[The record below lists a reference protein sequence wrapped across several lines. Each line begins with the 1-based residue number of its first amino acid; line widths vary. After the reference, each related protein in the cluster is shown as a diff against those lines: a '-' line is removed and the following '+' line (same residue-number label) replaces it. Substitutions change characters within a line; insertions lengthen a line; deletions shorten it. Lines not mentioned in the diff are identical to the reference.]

1 MLDRD
6 KEAIKEIVK
15 AELKAAADKDTPE
28 RTVTLKHV
36 DIGESVE
43 VTLTGP
49 DALDALTAR
58 AEAMLSATR
67 TGGRTQPRGAD
78 YV

>member
-6 KEAIKEIVK
+6 RDAIKEIIK
-15 AELKAAADKDTPE
+15 AELKAAAGKDTPE
-28 RTVTLKHV
+28 RTVTLKHG

-49 DALDALTAR
+49 DALDTLTAR
-58 AEAMLSATR
+58 AEAMLRATR
-67 TGGRTQPRGAD
+67 TGGRTQPREAD